1 MSKNNNF
8 VINVKK
14 KEIKAHEVKTQRKC
28 VDKETLHLRQEIRQL
43 FTALAN

>member
-8 VINVKK
+8 VISSKKREVKNTNVK
-14 KEIKAHEVKTQRKC
+14 VQRKC
-28 VDKETLHLRQEIRQL
+28 SDKETIHLRQEIRQL

>member
-8 VINVKK
+8 MLSSKKREVKNSNVKVK
-14 KEIKAHEVKTQRKC
+14 RKCSDKEIV
-28 VDKETLHLRQEIRQL
+28 HLRQEIRQL